1 MGTGWNWLVPQVVD
15 AAISESVFNML
26 EGCVPEFTEQ
36 GYDRP
41 PSGSTISGGLAQAC
55 RSQVTHL
62 AFTCQPHGCLWLA
75 RVRAIILLPSL

>member
-1 MGTGWNWLVPQVVD
+1 MVD

-41 PSGSTISGGLAQAC
+41 PSGSTISGASAC
-55 RSQVTHL
+55 PSGPVIHLQQHSPLYPSPSCCQHNVTPSTAVGKFGTMFRVTH
-62 AFTCQPHGCLWLA
+62 
-75 RVRAIILLPSL
+75 S